1 MTPRTIPV
9 RPEIRA
15 LRAYRLAEEE
25 PVPVRAKLDFNESPD
40 DVPEEIR
47 TEVLARL
54 KSRRWGRYPEFGAR
68 RLKKAIAESI
78 GRSPDE
84 IVVGN
89 GSGETILAAVSVFA
103 GGGTLVL
110 APPTFSLYGQ
120 IAAIA
125 GARVVAVSRPGP
137 DFALDEPAFLA
148 EAARGVPLVCSPNNP
163 TGGVTTRAFVERL
176 LDAAPVLLLDQAYVE
191 FAGADDDLTALVG
204 SRPNLVVFRTLSKA
218 YAAAGFRIGY
228 AVAPPELA
236 REIEKAILPFNVD
249 LAAEEL
255 ALALLARPEG
265 ARARVARVV
274 EERER
279 VARTLRSAGHAV
291 AHSSANFLLVGPRAG
306 DATRVRR
313 ALLER
318 GVLVRDVTA
327 AASGRLR
334 VTIGSPAE
342 NDLFLGALQEVS

>member
-1 MTPRTIPV
+1 MTKVIPV
-9 RPEIRA
+9 RPEIRS
-15 LRAYRLAEEE
+15 LRAYRLEEEE
-25 PVPVRAKLDFNESPD
+25 PFPVRAKLDFNESPD
-40 DVPEEIR
+40 DVPEEVR
-47 TEVLARL
+47 AEVLERL
-54 KSRRWGRYPEFGAR
+54 RARRWGRYPEFGAP
-68 RLKKAIAESI
+68 RLKKAIAKAI

-110 APPTFSLYGQ
+110 ATPTFSLYGQ

-125 GARVVAVSRPGP
+125 SARVSSVRRTGP
-137 DFALDEPAFLA
+137 DFAVDAPAFLA
-148 EAARGVPLVCSPNNP
+148 EAAKGVPLLCLPNNP
-163 TGGVTTRAFVERL
+163 TGGVESRAFVEKL
-176 LDAAPVLLLDQAYVE
+176 LDAAPVVLLDQAYVE
-191 FAGADDDLTALVG
+191 FAGAEDDFTGLVG

-228 AVAPPELA
+228 AVAPPDLA
-236 REIEKAILPFNVD
+236 REIDKAVLPFNVD

-265 ARARVARVV
+265 AKARVARIV

-279 VARTLRSAGHAV
+279 VALALRSRAHHV
-291 AHSSANFLLVGPRAG
+291 APSSANFLFVQPRGG
-306 DATRVRR
+306 DAGGVRR

-318 GVLVRDVTA
+318 GVLVRDMTDA
-327 AASGRLR
+327 AAGRLR
-334 VTIGSPAE
+334 VTIGTPAE
-342 NDLFLGALQEVS
+342 NDLFLSSLQEVT